1 MLSLNE
7 YVENRNKVIKDYN
20 KGKHDNSVYY
30 KGYMFNNTEQKL
42 IINKWY
48 KQREYSYDDIE
59 SYTTTKD
66 YDGIKGIGCLGWLII
81 FALCFVGIGF
91 LILLWALLK
100 RKKQMLGHLAI
111 YVTMKD
117 GTTETIKL
125 IDKPTDVCKAQKQ
138 LNMYNKMSA
147 LLGSIVKG

>member
-20 KGKHDNSVYY
+20 KGKHNNSTYY
-30 KGYMFNNTEQKL
+30 KGYMFDSSTQKL

-48 KQREYSYDDIE
+48 KQKEYNYDDIQ
-59 SYTTTKD
+59 SYSATKD
-66 YDGIKGIGCLGWLII
+66 YDGIKGIGCLGWLIVLLLSI
-81 FALCFVGIGF
+81 PTFGLV
-91 LILLWALLK
+91 LLWALLK

-125 IDKPTDVCKAQKQ
+125 IDKPTEVRKAQKQ
-138 LNMYNKMSA
+138 LNMYNKMSS
-147 LLGSIVKG
+147 LLGSIVK

>member
-20 KGKHDNSVYY
+20 KGKHNNSTYY
-30 KGYMFNNTEQKL
+30 KGYMFDGSTQKL

-48 KQREYSYDDIE
+48 KQREYSYDDIQ
-59 SYTTTKD
+59 SYSCTKD

-81 FALCFVGIGF
+81 IALCFVGIGF
-91 LILLWALLK
+91 FILLWALLK

-125 IDKPTDVCKAQKQ
+125 IDKPTDVRKAQKQ
-138 LNMYNKMSA
+138 LNMYNKMSS
-147 LLGSIVKG
+147 LLGSIVK